1 MKDSLD
7 ILQTDSTYN
16 EDFIEHHG
24 IKGMHW
30 GIRRFQPYPKGH
42 SGGKFLGALTRPI
55 GDKKYRTYD
64 ASYQKAGSKYARK
77 TRYTN
82 IDGSLNEEGKLH
94 AQKYMDKQ
102 ISKNEKYYDKYIKK
116 YNKKAEYYKDDKEM
130 HDKFIKMAKDAEMAK
145 ASVNKSIRG
154 MNIDDIMTNESIDRQ
169 NALKAVKMAA
179 GVTVGAAGGSLLVGA
194 GLGLSNVLQKDPEL
208 RKSVKNF
215 DISKPVDSFIDIS
228 KSSEYGAKAEKTLES
243 VIRTYSDARA
253 YVLGIGLDQT
263 MKRMNT
269 LGVPQSIGNTIGQV
283 GKSAQQSSGI
293 TPELL
298 TTLSSNFAKG
308 GANFINSG
316 TSTASSALSDPQ
328 VIAILNELNS
338 NKYL

>member
-1 MKDSLD
+1 MNNLKDSLD
-7 ILQTDSTYN
+7 ILQSEDS
-16 EDFIEHHG
+16 IEHHG

-64 ASYQKAGSKYARK
+64 VSYQKVGSKYARK
-77 TRYTN
+77 TKYTN

-130 HDKFIKMAKDAEMAK
+130 HDKFVKMAKDAELTK

-154 MNIDDIMTNESIDRQ
+154 MNIDDIMTNETIDRE
-169 NALKAVKMAA
+169 NALKAVKVAA

-194 GLGLSNVLQKDPEL
+194 GLGLSNALQKDPEL

-215 DISKPVDSFIDIS
+215 DINKPVDSLIAIS
-228 KSSEYGAKAEKTLES
+228 KSSDYGAKAEKSLENI
-243 VIRTYSDARA
+243 IRTYSDAKA
-253 YVLGIGLDQT
+253 YVLGIGIDQS
-263 MKRMNT
+263 MKRMNA
-269 LGVPQSIGNTIGQV
+269 LGVPQSIGQTIGQV
-283 GKSAQQSSGI
+283 GKSASQTSGI

-298 TTLSSNFAKG
+298 TTVSNNFAKG
-308 GANFINSG
+308 GSNFINTG
-316 TSTASSALSDPQ
+316 TTTASVALNDPQ
-328 VIAILNELNS
+328 VIALLNELNS
-338 NKYL
+338 NKYF